1 MGEDPG
7 LFRSRAVAMDKRKF
21 YQKKQKKLYLDAF
34 LRVSPEWL

>member
-21 YQKKQKKLYLDAF
+21 YHATHEKLYLDAF
-34 LRVSPEWL
+34 LRVSPDWL